1 MQTHDTMVERS
12 NYGGSALMDKEK
24 INKSTSI
31 LIIIFVVVNAW
42 LRYTGHIESKTLTLI
57 LASSV
62 YFTRSI
68 PNFDYK
74 TIKTYLFPITMII
87 IYIVYAVVY

>member
-1 MQTHDTMVERS
+1 MVERS
-12 NYGGSALMDKEK
+12 NYGGCALMDKEK

-57 LASSV
+57 LLSSV
-62 YFTRSI
+62 YFTRSM
-68 PNFDYK
+68 PDFDYK
-74 TIKTYLFPITMII
+74 ITKTYLFPIAMII
-87 IYIVYAVVY
+87 LYIVLP